1 MSIQDII
8 YITPE
13 EFKSRV
19 GNATK
24 CEKINEMYSKL
35 LSQYDCFTKPDLVLL
50 KFPTTTKSHGAN
62 HKASFGQSSNER
74 GGKNEGKKSYNSFR
88 SGSQHGHNNNH
99 HNNHNRQIQSNYTF
113 SAKRPQLKALMV
125 ESDVHA
131 VIKRQLKGFLNIINK
146 NNYNKLS
153 NKIKQLVNAE
163 NIDVVVA
170 VLLDTACCQV
180 FYVSI
185 FYRLLTDV
193 IAASDDTAK
202 RVARNHINSFI
213 EDFVGDK
220 EYMYVIPL
228 DVEIVTSESKYI
240 KFCNLQKHKCLATS
254 KNLVILELLK
264 NRHSAIWNEQLY
276 CTNLLQTIT
285 VLQKS
290 EEMSNDDIDQ
300 NIDIILCMMKD
311 IKNKCRG
318 INIDPVFFASITSL
332 LGENQRVKFM
342 IEDLTR

>member
-13 EFKSRV
+13 EFKSREA
-19 GNATK
+19 NAAK
-24 CEKINEMYSKL
+24 CEKINEMYRKL
-35 LSQYDCFTKPDLVLL
+35 LSEYDCFTKPDLVLL

-74 GGKNEGKKSYNSFR
+74 GNKKGYNSFR
-88 SGSQHGHNNNH
+88 SGSQHGYNNNH
-99 HNNHNRQIQSNYTF
+99 HNNRQNPSNYTF
-113 SAKRPQLKALMV
+113 STKRPQLKALMV
-125 ESDVHA
+125 DSDIHGV
-131 VIKRQLKGFLNIINK
+131 VKRQLKGFLNIINK
-146 NNYNKLS
+146 NNYSKLS

-170 VLLDTACCQV
+170 ILLDTACCQV

-228 DVEIVTSESKYI
+228 DLEVVTSESKYLQ
-240 KFCNLQKHKCLATS
+240 FCHLQKHKCLATS